1 MIFTNAIIIITISS
15 RSSSCSSSSSSS
27 SSSTGPLRLARAAPE
42 LRHRSE
48 RPSEPVLDA
57 PVPENGLLSN
67 ITNSLLNS

>member
-15 RSSSCSSSSSSS
+15 RSSSCSSSSSS